1 MTNVYGRP
9 EKVTRKSRLF
19 QIGLDTLEKHG
30 WKVERVPGA
39 GKSSLRK
46 ITKNGKS
53 QLVSV
58 RTTQDTSIAFPRTQ
72 DDSAWVTLSEVDAV
86 LAVSVD
92 DPHNPTCAKVHM
104 LPGDE
109 MRDRFDRT
117 YAARRKAG
125 HVIPF
130 GRGVWLALYFKEAS
144 APPSYVGAGAGLKH
158 PPLEIVPLAPGDL
171 AEPDTEIREAE
182 PTTSPAATD
191 DSPLTIPEAKRRLAI
206 TFGVDPSSIKITV
219 EG

>member
-1 MTNVYGRP
+1 MTNIYGSP

-19 QIGLDTLEKHG
+19 QIGLDALHKHG
-30 WKVERVPGA
+30 WLVERVPGG

-53 QLVSV
+53 QLVSI

-72 DDSAWVTLSEVDAV
+72 DDKGWVTLSEVGAV

-92 DPHNPTCAKVHM
+92 DPHNPRCAKVHM

-109 MRDRFDRT
+109 MRDRFDRA

-125 HVIPF
+125 HVIPV

-144 APPSYVGAGAGLKH
+144 EPASYVGAGAGLKY
-158 PPLEIVPLAPGDL
+158 PPIEVVPLALGDL
-171 AEPDTEIREAE
+171 SEPEVPISDEAPFHQPDE
-182 PTTSPAATD
+182 AS
-191 DSPLTIPEAKRRLAI
+191 LTIAEAKRRLAL

-219 EG
+219 EA